1 MSFDITD
8 HVPGLTDEQVA
19 DIAAEAATG
28 FALDDAHGEPNPHFQ
43 RVQLV
48 PAELLDAIDE
58 RARQDGQS
66 PDSVVREALATYLNI
81 A

>member
-28 FALDDAHGEPNPHFQ
+28 FALDDAPGEPNPHFQ

-58 RARQDGQS
+58 RAARTDS
-66 PDSVVREALATYLNI
+66 PPTRSSATHWPPT
-81 A
+81 